1 MWLAREEGAKFWLS
15 VMNELGSRG
24 GQDVPV
30 AVVDGL
36 KGFPEAIEA
45 VFPDAVAQ
53 TCIVHLM
60 RHSLARAAWK
70 ERRELAA
77 AIRPIHQAPTAEAA
91 AAALDGFEAG
101 PWNGKYPAIAGS
113 WRAAWDRVVPFFAFS
128 AAIRRAVYTT
138 NAIESPT
145 PRCAGRCGRTAASPA
160 TGPPQPLRRLAQPLG
175 SATSDRSASPA
186 SRARTAVSRSERPQ
200 PRWISSVRSRQSAD
214 LSLRSP
220 FNAPVSAASSR
231 QFPGSSDDSSSQSR
245 SAISIAQPP
254 CQDDRHHIETQS
266 TKTS

>member
-15 VMNELGSRG
+15 VMNELKARG
-24 GQDVPV
+24 VQDVLI

-45 VFPDAVAQ
+45 VFPDAVVQ

-60 RHSLARAAWK
+60 RHSLAHAAWK

-91 AAALDGFEAG
+91 EAALDDFEAG

-128 AAIRRAVYTT
+128 AAIRRAVHTT
-138 NAIESPT
+138 NAIESLNSTVRRAVRAHGHFPSD
-145 PRCAGRCGRTAASPA
+145 RAAA
-160 TGPPQPLRRLAQPLG
+160 KLVFLALRNVAAKWRNPPQFWHA
-175 SATSDRSASPA
+175 A
-186 SRARTAVSRSERPQ
+186 RAEFAIRFGERFLLVEQ
-200 PRWISSVRSRQSAD
+200 
-214 LSLRSP
+214 
-220 FNAPVSAASSR
+220 
-231 QFPGSSDDSSSQSR
+231 
-245 SAISIAQPP
+245 
-254 CQDDRHHIETQS
+254 
-266 TKTS
+266 